1 MNTLDYIIIG
11 FLLFLVIRGIFRG
24 FIREIF
30 SLCGVIIG
38 LWLGNYY
45 QPWLTEIL
53 KRYLPLPQYM
63 PLLSFILLFF
73 AVLVICNLLGWG
85 LKLLAKNALAGWFDK
100 TIGAVLAL
108 LKGLLLASIMLVVL
122 SFFFPSNKAPFI
134 SKSIFTPRIIK
145 SYQRM
150 TEVISPDHYKNW
162 KSKLIGEQKKSA
174 DVKSNQSNPPVK
186 KNE

>member
-30 SLCGVIIG
+30 SLCGVIAG

-63 PLLSFILLFF
+63 PLLSFILLFV
-73 AVLVICNLLGWG
+73 AALVICNLLGWG
-85 LKLLAKNALAGWFDK
+85 LKLLVKNALEGWFDK

-108 LKGLLLASIMLVVL
+108 LKGLLLTSLILVVL
-122 SFFFPSNKAPFI
+122 TFFFPGDKISFI
-134 SKSIFTPRIIK
+134 SKSTLAPRIIK
-145 SYQRM
+145 SYQHV
-150 TEVISPDHYKNW
+150 TEVISADHYKNW
-162 KSKLIGEQKKSA
+162 KAKLIGEQKKSDNA
-174 DVKSNQSNPPVK
+174 KPDQSKPPVK
-186 KNE
+186 K